1 MHYGQIR
8 RYDIANGIGIR
19 STIFVT
25 GCTRKCPECF
35 NTEYQDF
42 NAGKEWTD
50 KETELIISYLK
61 DPNVEGLTLLG
72 GEPMQNT
79 EGLVEIV
86 KAIKKE
92 VNKSVWVYSGYK
104 WEEILQDPDKK
115 ALLEICDVL
124 VDGPFIIALRDM
136 RLHFRGSSNQR
147 IIDIQ
152 ESLKQGKIVLYDF

>member
-92 VNKSVWVYSGYK
+92 VDKSVWVYSGYK
-104 WEEILQDPDKK
+104 WEEILQDPNKK

-136 RLHFRGSSNQR
+136 RLRFRGSSNQR

-152 ESLKQGKIVLYDF
+152 ESLKQDKIVLYEF

>member
-92 VNKSVWVYSGYK
+92 VDKSVWVYSGYK
-104 WEEILQDPDKK
+104 WEEILQDSDKK

-136 RLHFRGSSNQR
+136 RLRFRGSSNQR

-152 ESLKQGKIVLYDF
+152 ESLKQGKIVLYEF

>member
-72 GEPMQNT
+72 GEPMQNA

-92 VNKSVWVYSGYK
+92 VNKSIWVYSGYK
-104 WEEILQDPDKK
+104 WEEILQDPNKK

-136 RLHFRGSSNQR
+136 RLRFRGSSNQR

-152 ESLKQGKIVLYDF
+152 ESLKQGKIVLYEF

>member
-72 GEPMQNT
+72 GEPMQNI
-79 EGLVEIV
+79 EGLVEII

-92 VNKSVWVYSGYK
+92 VYKSVWVYSGYK

-136 RLHFRGSSNQR
+136 RLRFRGSSIN
-147 IIDIQ
+147 
-152 ESLKQGKIVLYDF
+152 VL

>member
-92 VNKSVWVYSGYK
+92 VDKSVWVYSGYK

-136 RLHFRGSSNQR
+136 RLRFRGSSNQR

-152 ESLKQGKIVLYDF
+152 ESLKQDKIVLYEF

>member
-42 NAGKEWTD
+42 NAGKEWTN

-92 VNKSVWVYSGYK
+92 VDKSVWVYSGYK
-104 WEEILQDPDKK
+104 WEEILQDPNKK

-136 RLHFRGSSNQR
+136 RLRFRGSSNQR

-152 ESLKQGKIVLYDF
+152 ESLKQDKIVLYEF